1 MRKPGRLCPDRED
14 ESMEKALR
22 LDKLLSDTG
31 RWSRKEARTLIR
43 QGRLT
48 VDGEAV
54 RQPELRADPSAV
66 ALAVDGEPVCWS
78 RYVYLMMNKPAGVLT
93 ATEDRRAPTV
103 LDLVPEELR
112 RPGLSPVGRLDKDTT
127 GLLLLT
133 DDGAL
138 NHALLSPK
146 RHVDKVY
153 LARIDGTV
161 AQADVDAF
169 RTGLTLEDG
178 TACLPAELEG
188 LEPGLCRVTLR
199 EGRFHQVKRMLAGR
213 GLPALSLRRV
223 SMGPL
228 ILDGTLPEGAVRPL
242 RPGEVSALMT
252 CRER

>member
-1 MRKPGRLCPDRED
+1 
-14 ESMEKALR
+14 MEKTLR
-22 LDKLLSDTG
+22 LDKLLADTG
-31 RWSRKEARTLIR
+31 RWSRKEARALIR

-48 VDGEAV
+48 VDGKAT
-54 RQPELRADPSAV
+54 RQPELRVDPSAV
-66 ALAVDGEPVCWS
+66 GLAVDGEPICWS
-78 RYVYLMMNKPAGVLT
+78 RHVYLLMNKPSGVLT
-93 ATEDRRAPTV
+93 ATEDRHAPTV

-153 LARIDGTV
+153 LARIDGTISGDDV
-161 AQADVDAF
+161 AAF
-169 RTGLTLEDG
+169 RAGLTLEDG
-178 TACLPAELEG
+178 TVCLPAELEG

-199 EGRFHQVKRMLAGR
+199 EGKFHQVKRMLASR
-213 GLPALSLRRV
+213 GLPVQALRRV

-228 ILDGTLPEGAVRPL
+228 IMDETLPEGAVRPL
-242 RPGEVSALMT
+242 KTEEVSALLSLT
-252 CRER
+252 ER

>member
-1 MRKPGRLCPDRED
+1 MRKPGQLCPDWEG

-22 LDKLLSDTG
+22 LDKLLADTG
-31 RWSRKEARTLIR
+31 RWSRKEARALIR

-48 VDGEAV
+48 VDGAV
-54 RQPELRADPSAV
+54 LRQPELRVDPTA
-66 ALAVDGEPVCWS
+66 ALAVDGEPICWS

-93 ATEDRRAPTV
+93 ATEDRHAPTV
-103 LDLVPEELR
+103 LDLVPEALR

-138 NHALLSPK
+138 NHALLSLK

-153 LARIDGTV
+153 LAHIDGTV
-161 AQADVDAF
+161 SQGDVDIF

-178 TACLPAELEG
+178 TACLSAELEG
-188 LEPGLCRVTLR
+188 LGPGLCRVTLR
-199 EGRFHQVKRMLAGR
+199 EGKFHQVKRMLACR
-213 GLPALSLRRV
+213 GLPVQSLQRV

-228 ILDGTLPEGAVRPL
+228 VLDETLPEGAARPL
-242 RPGEVSALMT
+242 KSEEVTALVACT
-252 CRER
+252 ER